1 MDAGPDAL
9 RPSAVPDGRE
19 GRYSVK
25 DEPGGR
31 FLYCREAPEVKVRIE
46 RGLTVSA
53 AAARKAAEGSIFLDG
68 VAQSE
73 PFLDAERRV
82 FNLDHH
88 NGCLRAFTLATC
100 EQALVLVLRGLDLKE
115 RPWTLCANEPDLDTV
130 LAIWVLLNSMH
141 LTAEEPQIRHAAV
154 PLVRLEG
161 ILDVHGGEL
170 SDLAGL
176 PQPLLQEAQERLAAL
191 RQTELAVKRE
201 GRWEG
206 ADPLEFTAGQLRAL
220 DRMIYPEGYFRG
232 FRNVEVLAR
241 AELSDHRVAVVCRSE
256 QGIYETEADLKRLY
270 GKRLGIIALQKDSHT
285 YTLRQVDP
293 FLPATL
299 DAVYPRLNTLD
310 PAVDAGSGNR
320 WGGSGEIGG
329 SPRRSGTR
337 LSPQEIATACAQAF
351 RKPTWRQRAAA
362 LGLALLAVIVAL
374 TPGEP
379 AVAAHWR
386 LHSAH
391 GFHPLHFALGTSLIS
406 LLFLLLAGRRRPR
419 LYGGRLPG
427 GRGWLWTAPVA
438 LLGGLAGGT
447 WTTWTIWTG
456 WHLSSASLTAE
467 RVGLFLALPLAAEL
481 TFRALAHGLLARA
494 FTIQHD
500 GGRWFLSWPTVLQA
514 LLYTLATPL
523 ALLAATAHLPGDG
536 WAAALPLAGALL
548 FGLAAG
554 VARERSGSVFAPLL
568 LHWLSALGAG
578 AMMFL

>member
-1 MDAGPDAL
+1 MDAGPTL
-9 RPSAVPDGRE
+9 PRPSAAPYERAD
-19 GRYSVK
+19 RYSVK
-25 DEPGGR
+25 DEPDGR

-46 RGLTVSA
+46 RGLTVTA

-68 VAQSE
+68 VAQCE

-88 NGCLRAFTLATC
+88 TGCLRAFTLATC

-141 LTAEEPQIRHAAV
+141 LTAAEPQVRHAAV

-176 PQPLLQEAQERLAAL
+176 PQPLLQEAQERLATL
-191 RQTELAVKRE
+191 REAELALKRA
-201 GRWEG
+201 GLWEST
-206 ADPLEFTAGQLRAL
+206 DPLEFTAGQLRAL
-220 DRMIYPEGYFRG
+220 DDMIYPEGYFRG
-232 FRNVEVLAR
+232 FLNVEVLAR

-270 GKRLGIIALQKDSHT
+270 GKRLGIIALQKDART

-310 PAVDAGSGNR
+310 PAVHAGDGNR

-329 SPRRSGTR
+329 SPRQSGTR

-351 RKPTWRQRAAA
+351 RKPTWHQRATAV
-362 LGLALLAVIVAL
+362 GLALLAVAVAL
-374 TPGEP
+374 AAGEP
-379 AVAAHWR
+379 ALAAHWR
-386 LHSAH
+386 LHPASS
-391 GFHPLHFALGTSLIS
+391 FRPLYFALGTALVS
-406 LLFLLLAGRRRPR
+406 LLLLILAARRRPR

-427 GRGWLWTAPVA
+427 GRAWLWTAPAA

-447 WTTWTIWTG
+447 WTTWTT
-456 WHLSSASLTAE
+456 WHFPPGILTAD
-467 RVGLFLALPLAAEL
+467 RVALFLALPLAAEL
-481 TFRALAHGLLARA
+481 TFRALAHGILARA

-514 LLYTLATPL
+514 LFYTLATPL
-523 ALLAATAHLPGDG
+523 ALLATTAPLPVG

-554 VARERSGSVFAPLL
+554 VARERSGSVLAPLL
-568 LHWLSALGAG
+568 LHWLGAVGAG
-578 AMMFL
+578 VAMLL

>member
-1 MDAGPDAL
+1 MLSMDAGPA
-9 RPSAVPDGRE
+9 RA
-19 GRYSVK
+19 GRYSVQ

-31 FLYCREAPEVKVRIE
+31 FLYCREAPEVKVKIE
-46 RGLTVSA
+46 RGKTVTA
-53 AAARKAAEGSIFLDG
+53 AAARKAAEGTIFLDG
-68 VAQSE
+68 VAQCE

-88 NGCLRAFTLATC
+88 TGCVRAFTLSTC

-141 LTAEEPQIRHAAV
+141 LTAAEPQVRLAAV

-161 ILDVHGGEL
+161 ILDVHGAEL

-176 PQPLLQEAQERLAAL
+176 PPPELHEAQERLAAL
-191 RQTELAVKRE
+191 RQTELALKRE
-201 GRWEG
+201 GSWES

-220 DRMIYPEGYFRG
+220 DSMIYPAGYFHG
-232 FRNVEVLAR
+232 FLNVEVLAR

-270 GKRLGIIALQKDSHT
+270 GKRLGIVALQKDPRT

-299 DAVYPRLNTLD
+299 DAVYVRLNTLD
-310 PAVDAGSGNR
+310 PAVHAGDGNR

-329 SPRRSGTR
+329 SPRQSGTR
-337 LSPQEIATACAQAF
+337 LSPQEIAATCAQAF
-351 RKPTWRQRAAA
+351 RKPTVRQRVAAV
-362 LGLALLAVIVAL
+362 GLALLASVVAL
-374 TPGEP
+374 AGGEP
-379 AVAAHWR
+379 PLAAHWR
-386 LHSAH
+386 LHTASV
-391 GFHPLHFALGTSLIS
+391 FRPLHFALGTALVS
-406 LLFLLLAGRRRPR
+406 LLLLFLAGRRRPR

-427 GRGWLWTAPVA
+427 GSGWLWTLPVA

-447 WTTWTIWTG
+447 WTGPTSWPT
-456 WHLSSASLTAE
+456 WHLAANSLTAE

-481 TFRALAHGLLARA
+481 TFRALAHGILARA
-494 FTIQHD
+494 FAIQHD

-514 LLYTLATPL
+514 LFYTLATPL
-523 ALLAATAHLPGDG
+523 ALLTATARLPTG
-536 WAAALPLAGALL
+536 WVLALPLAGALL

-554 VARERSGSVFAPLL
+554 VARERSGSALAPLL
-568 LHWLSALGAG
+568 LHWLSAFAAG
-578 AMMFL
+578 AAMLR

>member
-1 MDAGPDAL
+1 
-9 RPSAVPDGRE
+9 
-19 GRYSVK
+19 VK
-25 DEPGGR
+25 QEPEGR

-46 RGLTVSA
+46 RGLTVTA

-68 VAQSE
+68 AADCE

-88 NGCLRAFTLATC
+88 TGCLRAFTLSTC

-130 LAIWVLLNSMH
+130 LAIWVLLNSLH
-141 LTAEEPQIRHAAV
+141 LTAAEPQVRHAAV

-161 ILDVHGGEL
+161 ILDVHGDEL

-176 PQPLLQEAQERLAAL
+176 PQSLLQQARERLAAL
-191 RQTELAVKRE
+191 REAETALKRE
-201 GRWEG
+201 GVWER

-220 DRMIYPEGYFRG
+220 DRLIYPQGYFRS
-232 FRNVEVLAR
+232 FLNVEVLAR

-270 GKRLGIIALQKDSHT
+270 GKRLGIVALQKEAHT

-299 DAVYPRLNTLD
+299 DAVYPLLNVLD
-310 PAVDAGSGNR
+310 PAVHAGDGNR

-337 LSPQEIATACAQAF
+337 LSPQEIAATCAQAF
-351 RKPTWRQRAAA
+351 RKPTRRQRAAA
-362 LGLALLAVIVAL
+362 VGLALLAAAVAL
-374 TPGEP
+374 MGGEP
-379 AVAAHWR
+379 ALAAYWR
-386 LHSAH
+386 LHAAT
-391 GFHPLHFALGTSLIS
+391 GFRPLYFALGTSLVS
-406 LLFLLLAGRRRPR
+406 LLLLVLAGRRRPR

-427 GRGWLWTAPVA
+427 GRAWLWTAPAA

-447 WTTWTIWTG
+447 WATWST
-456 WHLSSASLTAE
+456 WHLAASPLTAE
-467 RVGLFLALPLAAEL
+467 PLGLFLAFPLAAEL
-481 TFRALAHGLLARA
+481 TFRALAHGILARA
-494 FTIQHD
+494 FAIQHD
-500 GGRWFLSWPTVLQA
+500 GGRWFLSWPNVLQA
-514 LLYTLATPL
+514 LLYTVATPL
-523 ALLAATAHLPGDG
+523 ALLAAGAPLSGG
-536 WAAALPLAGALL
+536 WASALPLAGALL

-554 VARERSGSVFAPLL
+554 VARERSGSALAPLF
-568 LHWLSALGAG
+568 LHWLSAFGAG
-578 AMMFL
+578 VAMLL

>member
-1 MDAGPDAL
+1 MLPINAGPD
-9 RPSAVPDGRE
+9 
-19 GRYSVK
+19 RYSVK
-25 DEPGGR
+25 QEPEGR

-46 RGLTVSA
+46 RGLTVTA

-68 VAQSE
+68 AADCE

-88 NGCLRAFTLATC
+88 TGCLRAFTLSTC

-130 LAIWVLLNSMH
+130 LAIWVLLNSLH
-141 LTAEEPQIRHAAV
+141 LTAAEPQVRHAAV

-161 ILDVHGGEL
+161 ILDVHGDEL

-176 PQPLLQEAQERLAAL
+176 PQSLLQQARERLAAL
-191 RQTELAVKRE
+191 REAETALKRE
-201 GRWEG
+201 GVWER

-220 DRMIYPEGYFRG
+220 DRLIYPQGYFRS
-232 FRNVEVLAR
+232 FLNVEVLAR

-270 GKRLGIIALQKDSHT
+270 GKRLGIVALQKEAHT

-299 DAVYPRLNTLD
+299 DAVYPLLNVLD
-310 PAVDAGSGNR
+310 PAVHAGDGNR

-337 LSPQEIATACAQAF
+337 LSPQEIAATCAQAF
-351 RKPTWRQRAAA
+351 RKPTRRQRAAA
-362 LGLALLAVIVAL
+362 VGLALLAAAVAL
-374 TPGEP
+374 MGGEP
-379 AVAAHWR
+379 ALAAYWR
-386 LHSAH
+386 LHAAT
-391 GFHPLHFALGTSLIS
+391 GFRPLYFALGTSLVS
-406 LLFLLLAGRRRPR
+406 LLLLVLAGRRRPR

-427 GRGWLWTAPVA
+427 GRAWLWTAPAA

-447 WTTWTIWTG
+447 WATWST
-456 WHLSSASLTAE
+456 WHLAASPLTAE
-467 RVGLFLALPLAAEL
+467 PLGLFLAFPLAAEL
-481 TFRALAHGLLARA
+481 TFRALAHGILARA
-494 FTIQHD
+494 FAIQHD
-500 GGRWFLSWPTVLQA
+500 GGRWFLSWPNVLQA
-514 LLYTLATPL
+514 LLYTVATPL
-523 ALLAATAHLPGDG
+523 ALLAAGAPLSGG
-536 WAAALPLAGALL
+536 WASALPLAGALL

-554 VARERSGSVFAPLL
+554 VARERSGSALAPLF
-568 LHWLSALGAG
+568 LHWLSAFGAG
-578 AMMFL
+578 VAMLL

>member
-1 MDAGPDAL
+1 VLPLNAGPD
-9 RPSAVPDGRE
+9 
-19 GRYSVK
+19 RYSVK
-25 DEPGGR
+25 QEPDGR

-46 RGLTVSA
+46 RGLTVTA

-68 VAQSE
+68 AADCE

-88 NGCLRAFTLATC
+88 TGCLRAFTLSTC

-130 LAIWVLLNSMH
+130 LAIWVLLNSLH
-141 LTAEEPQIRHAAV
+141 LTAAEPQVRHAAV

-161 ILDVHGGEL
+161 ILDVHGDEL

-176 PQPLLQEAQERLAAL
+176 PQPMLQQAREWLAAIREAETAL
-191 RQTELAVKRE
+191 KRE
-201 GRWEG
+201 GVWER

-220 DRMIYPEGYFRG
+220 DRLIYPQGYFRS
-232 FRNVEVLAR
+232 FLNVEVLAR

-270 GKRLGIIALQKDSHT
+270 GKRLGIVALQKEAHT

-299 DAVYPRLNTLD
+299 DAVYPLLNVLD
-310 PAVDAGSGNR
+310 PAVHAGDGNR

-337 LSPQEIATACAQAF
+337 LSPQEIAATCAQAF
-351 RKPTWRQRAAA
+351 RKPTRRQRAAA
-362 LGLALLAVIVAL
+362 VGLALLAAAVAL
-374 TPGEP
+374 AGGEP
-379 AVAAHWR
+379 ALAAYWR
-386 LHSAH
+386 LHSAN
-391 GFHPLHFALGTSLIS
+391 GFRPLYFALGTSLVS
-406 LLFLLLAGRRRPR
+406 LLLLVLAGRRRPR
-419 LYGGRLPG
+419 LFGGRLPG
-427 GRGWLWTAPVA
+427 GSAWLWTAPAA

-447 WTTWTIWTG
+447 WTTWTA
-456 WHLSSASLTAE
+456 WHLASSPLTAE
-467 RVGLFLALPLAAEL
+467 PLGLFLALPLAAEL
-481 TFRALAHGLLARA
+481 TFRALAHGILARA
-494 FTIQHD
+494 FAIQHD

-514 LLYTLATPL
+514 LLYTVATPL
-523 ALLAATAHLPGDG
+523 ALLAAGAPLSGG
-536 WAAALPLAGALL
+536 WASALPLAGALL

-554 VARERSGSVFAPLL
+554 VARERSGSALAPLF
-568 LHWLSALGAG
+568 LHWLSAFGAG
-578 AMMFL
+578 VAMLL